1 MIKKIKA
8 SLHEKLIFIFLIL
21 LGVFALGFT
30 VVIKNKCLFIKN
42 FDPQKINF
50 EKPKNIVVLNAE
62 CGNVIIELYPE
73 ISPNGVERFKKLI
86 NLKVYDNVA
95 FHRVIKDKL
104 VQAGDLEFGKK
115 NHLDY
120 GKIGTGKSGLGTIKS
135 EIDGQF
141 DFKRGSVGLART
153 LKYDTEDSQF
163 FITLDDEPLFEGEYT
178 PIGKVIYG
186 IKILEK
192 IKYSHRSEYVLRPD
206 FINTIRMYQS
216 EVN

>member
-1 MIKKIKA
+1 MIKKVKA

-21 LGVFALGFT
+21 LGVFALSFAI
-30 VVIKNKCLFIKN
+30 VVKNKCLFVKN
-42 FDPQKINF
+42 FDPQEINF
-50 EKPKNIVVLNAE
+50 EKPKNIVVLNSE

-86 NLKVYDNVA
+86 NLKAYDNVA

-115 NHLDY
+115 NQLDY
-120 GKIGTGKSGLGTIKS
+120 GKIGTGKSGFGTIKS
-135 EIDGQF
+135 EIDAEF
-141 DFKRGSVGLART
+141 NFERGSVGLART

-163 FITLDDEPLFEGEYT
+163 FIILDDEPLFEGEYT

-186 IKILEK
+186 IKVLEK
-192 IKYSHRSEYVLRPD
+192 IRYYHRSEYVLRPD
-206 FINTIRMYQS
+206 FINKVRMFK
-216 EVN
+216 